1 MDKLSTQPDTCLL
14 DYLKE
19 DDFAAFEE
27 IYNRYWRLLYSI
39 SYKRTQSSEV
49 SEEIVQDI
57 FTSLWE
63 KRKAIRVE
71 NLSAY
76 LCMAARY
83 KIINHFH
90 REMSK
95 RNYLASQ
102 PHLSQVVENC
112 TEETVLLQDLDHA
125 FQHEIEKLPAKRK
138 MIFKLYRQ
146 QNLSMK
152 QVASQL
158 GISEKTVENQLNK
171 AFKML
176 RVSLRHFLS
185 LASLVIVHIASC

>member
-1 MDKLSTQPDTCLL
+1 MNKLKAYSDNCLL
-14 DYLKE
+14 DFLRKG
-19 DDFAAFEE
+19 DLNAFEE
-27 IYNRYWRLLYSI
+27 IYRRYWRQLYSI
-39 SYKRTQSSEV
+39 SYKRTQSIEI
-49 SEEIVQDI
+49 SEELVQDI

-63 KRKAIRVE
+63 KRQLIHVE

-76 LCMAARY
+76 LFTATKY

-95 RNYLASQ
+95 RFFLESTAVSSERVDNS
-102 PHLSQVVENC
+102 
-112 TEETVLLQDLDHA
+112 TEEMVLLDDLNQA
-125 FQHEIEKLPAKRK
+125 LTQEIEKLPAKRK

-152 QVASQL
+152 QVASQM
-158 GISEKTVENQLNK
+158 GVSEKTVENQLNK

-176 RVSLRHFLS
+176 RLSLRHFLS
-185 LASLVIVHIASC
+185 LGPVLLGLLR

>member
-1 MDKLSTQPDTCLL
+1 MNKLKAYSDNCLL
-14 DYLKE
+14 DFLRKG
-19 DDFAAFEE
+19 DLNVFEE
-27 IYNRYWRLLYSI
+27 IYRRYWKQLYFI
-39 SYKRTQSSEV
+39 SYKRTQSSEI
-49 SEEIVQDI
+49 SEELVQDI

-63 KRKAIRVE
+63 KRQSIHVD

-76 LCMAARY
+76 LFTAIKY

-95 RNYLASQ
+95 RSFIESTSAS
-102 PHLSQVVENC
+102 SERVDNS
-112 TEETVLLQDLDHA
+112 TEEMVLLNDLNQA
-125 FQHEIEKLPAKRK
+125 LTQEIEKLPARRK

-152 QVASQL
+152 QVASQM
-158 GISEKTVENQLNK
+158 GVSEKTVENQLNK

-176 RVSLRHFLS
+176 RLSLRHFLS
-185 LASLVIVHIASC
+185 LGLVLLCLVR

>member
-1 MDKLSTQPDTCLL
+1 MSKLKAYSDNCLL
-14 DYLKE
+14 DFLRKGE
-19 DDFAAFEE
+19 LNAFEE
-27 IYNRYWRLLYSI
+27 IYRRYWKQLYSI
-39 SYKRTQSSEV
+39 SYKRTQSTEI
-49 SEEIVQDI
+49 SEELVQDI

-63 KRKAIRVE
+63 KRQTIHVE

-76 LCMAARY
+76 LFTATKY

-95 RNYLASQ
+95 RNFMTSVSLESAENSTEEMVLLDDLNQ
-102 PHLSQVVENC
+102 ALSQ
-112 TEETVLLQDLDHA
+112 
-125 FQHEIEKLPAKRK
+125 EIEKLPAKRK

-158 GISEKTVENQLNK
+158 GVSEKTVENQLNK

-176 RVSLRHFLS
+176 RLSLRHFLS
-185 LASLVIVHIASC
+185 LGSALLWLLR

>member
-1 MDKLSTQPDTCLL
+1 MNKLKAYSDNCLL
-14 DYLKE
+14 DFLRKG
-19 DDFAAFEE
+19 DLNAFEE
-27 IYNRYWRLLYSI
+27 IYRRYWKQLYSI
-39 SYKRTQSSEV
+39 SYKRTQSSEI
-49 SEEIVQDI
+49 SEELVQDI

-63 KRKAIRVE
+63 KRQSIQVE

-76 LCMAARY
+76 LFTAIKY

-95 RNYLASQ
+95 RCFIESTSAS
-102 PHLSQVVENC
+102 SKRADNS
-112 TEETVLLQDLDHA
+112 TEEMVLLNDLNQA
-125 FQHEIEKLPAKRK
+125 LTQEIEKLPAKRK

-152 QVASQL
+152 QVASQM
-158 GISEKTVENQLNK
+158 GVSEKTVENQLNK

-176 RVSLRHFLS
+176 RLSLRHFLA
-185 LASLVIVHIASC
+185 LGLVLLVC